1 MIENELK
8 KIINSIPHSNPKY
21 QAAIMERWN
30 HLAKPIGGLGR
41 LEEMVGKLGSIYHT
55 MHPKVD
61 KRAIVIMA
69 GDHGVV
75 EEGVTQTGSEV
86 TRSVM
91 ENMTVTASSIT
102 PFAEVAH
109 ADLIPVD
116 VGVAADLYAQGI
128 WKRKV
133 RYGTGNI
140 RREPAMTREEAA
152 KAILTGIQVIGELKK
167 QGYEAA
173 AIGEMGIGNTTISS
187 AICAYLLEVPV
198 EEVTGKGAGL
208 TSQALKNKIQVIKDS
223 LKLHQPDRK
232 DMLDVISKIGGLEVA
247 GMAGCYLGGAY
258 HQMPVVIDGFISSV
272 AAYIAVQMA
281 PAVREY
287 LFASHC
293 SDEPAGKKMLK
304 ALSLD
309 PYFYGNMR
317 LGEGTGAAMCF
328 TFMDYAL
335 AAYEGIPSFDEADI
349 EDYVPLD

>member
-1 MIENELK
+1 
-8 KIINSIPHSNPKY
+8 
-21 QAAIMERWN
+21 
-30 HLAKPIGGLGR
+30 
-41 LEEMVGKLGSIYHT
+41 
-55 MHPKVD
+55 
-61 KRAIVIMA
+61 
-69 GDHGVV
+69 
-75 EEGVTQTGSEV
+75 
-86 TRSVM
+86 
-91 ENMTVTASSIT
+91 
-102 PFAEVAH
+102 
-109 ADLIPVD
+109 
-116 VGVAADLYAQGI
+116 
-128 WKRKV
+128 
-133 RYGTGNI
+133 
-140 RREPAMTREEAA
+140 
-152 KAILTGIQVIGELKK
+152 
-167 QGYEAA
+167 
-173 AIGEMGIGNTTISS
+173 MGIGNTTISS

-258 HQMPVVIDGFISSV
+258 YQMPVVIDGFISSV